1 MNPEFLI
8 VIEFIAFAAI
18 GYSITRIKNIKLRNI
33 SFTIFVI
40 AQIICMIILGFKA
53 SKYQREKRIANF
65 EEKVGDIY
73 FQGKVISSF
82 TKYKEI
88 LLCILLD
95 STNTHS
101 YYTYARNLALKI
113 ENGIA
118 VLPIGIL
125 DTNDAESLFK
135 YNAEY
140 VIVNKDKNSEINYII
155 KNDTLTLPSTAAFW
169 PGKLDEKYMTVFDD
183 IITKNKTHIQ

>member
-82 TKYKEI
+82 TKYI
-88 LLCILLD
+88 GYPFL
-95 STNTHS
+95 STSFAQPVPSSN
-101 YYTYARNLALKI
+101 
-113 ENGIA
+113 
-118 VLPIGIL
+118 PIFL
-125 DTNDAESLFK
+125 
-135 YNAEY
+135 
-140 VIVNKDKNSEINYII
+140 
-155 KNDTLTLPSTAAFW
+155 
-169 PGKLDEKYMTVFDD
+169 
-183 IITKNKTHIQ
+183 